1 MEVKEKME
9 NMISKSN
16 FKIRASHYFREVE
29 KNGKSL
35 IISDRE
41 KPVVKIV
48 PYNEDPEKALK
59 SLRNTVIKY
68 IEPTKPVSFE
78 N

>member
-1 MEVKEKME
+1 MKVKEKMG
-9 NMISKSN
+9 NMISKSK
-16 FKIRASHYFREVE
+16 FKIRASYYFREVE

-35 IISDRE
+35 IISDRG

-48 PYNEDPEKALK
+48 PYNEDPEKTLK

-68 IEPTKPVSFE
+68 IEPTEPVSFE
-78 N
+78 D